1 MQNQVQIS
9 FHGLDHSDAVE
20 TNIRERVAK
29 LDKLFDRITACRVV
43 VESEHHSHS
52 HLNPTHK
59 PYHVSVK
66 VLVPGE
72 QLFVKNDKKNM
83 HDHDDVNI
91 AVRDVFSTMERRL
104 KDYVRKRW
112 YDARQRPP
120 ADFLDQQDV
129 QLN

>member
-43 VESEHHSHS
+43 VEADHHSHS

-59 PYHVSVK
+59 PFQVSVK
-66 VLVPGE
+66 LSLPGD
-72 QLFVKNDKKNM
+72 QLYVKNDKKSE
-83 HDHDDVNI
+83 DHDDVNL
-91 AVRDVFSTMERRL
+91 AVRDVFSVMERQL
-104 KDYVRKRW
+104 KNYVRKRW
-112 YDARQRPP
+112 YDARHRP
-120 ADFLDQQDV
+120 LH
-129 QLN
+129 